1 MELFKVPPRWLFL
14 RIETEN
20 GIVGWGE
27 PVIEGRADTVAAA
40 VMELKSYIIGK
51 NANNIEDI
59 FQVLYRGGFY
69 RGGPILTSAISGI
82 EQALWDIKGKSLG
95 IPIYDFFGGNVRN
108 KMKVYCWI
116 GGETASEAA
125 VDLAV
130 QKLNEGYTAIK
141 MNATANLT
149 WIDTHEKVKEV
160 VDRVEAI
167 RAAVGNKLEIGLDF
181 HGRVHKGM
189 AKVLIEALNPYDLM
203 FVEEPVLSQNN
214 EALKELQHHAK
225 MPIATGERMFTR
237 WDFKNLFEMGGADI
251 IQT

>member
-1 MELFKVPPRWLFL
+1 
-14 RIETEN
+14 
-20 GIVGWGE
+20 
-27 PVIEGRADTVAAA
+27 
-40 VMELKSYIIGK
+40 
-51 NANNIEDI
+51 
-59 FQVLYRGGFY
+59 
-69 RGGPILTSAISGI
+69 
-82 EQALWDIKGKSLG
+82 
-95 IPIYDFFGGNVRN
+95 
-108 KMKVYCWI
+108 
-116 GGETASEAA
+116 
-125 VDLAV
+125 
-130 QKLNEGYTAIK
+130 

-251 IQT
+251 IQPDPCHAGGIWETRKIAAMAEAYHVTLALHCPLGPIAFAVCLQLDFCIPNAFIQETSLGIHYNQGF

>member
-1 MELFKVPPRWLFL
+1 M
-14 RIETEN
+14 I
-20 GIVGWGE
+20 
-27 PVIEGRADTVAAA
+27 
-40 VMELKSYIIGK
+40 
-51 NANNIEDI
+51 
-59 FQVLYRGGFY
+59 
-69 RGGPILTSAISGI
+69 
-82 EQALWDIKGKSLG
+82 
-95 IPIYDFFGGNVRN
+95 FGGNVRN

-116 GGETASEAA
+116 GGETGSEAA

-214 EALKELQHHAK
+214 EALKELQHYAK

-251 IQT
+251 IQPDPCHAGGIWETRKIAAMAELSCDLSFCIAPSGPNSFAVCLQLDFCIPNAFIQKPTWGSIIIKGLIYWII